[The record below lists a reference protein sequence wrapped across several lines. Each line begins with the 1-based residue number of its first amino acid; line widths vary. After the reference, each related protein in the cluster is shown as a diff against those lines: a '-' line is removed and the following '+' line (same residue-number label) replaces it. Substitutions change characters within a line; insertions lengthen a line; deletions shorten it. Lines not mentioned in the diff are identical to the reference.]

1 MLIILIF
8 VSVIVIK
15 AIKRRIEAKQN
26 LYKDYDYGKYE
37 NKKIIMKKIKYNI
50 INKSEKNH
58 FKGILSNKD
67 FKTSKEKILF

>member
-37 NKKIIMKKIKYNI
+37 NKK
-50 INKSEKNH
+50 
-58 FKGILSNKD
+58 
-67 FKTSKEKILF
+67 

>member
-1 MLIILIF
+1 MAM
-8 VSVIVIK
+8 VNIK
-15 AIKRRIEAKQN
+15 
-26 LYKDYDYGKYE
+26 

>member
-26 LYKDYDYGKYE
+26 LYKDYDCGKYE

-50 INKSEKNH
+50 VNKSEKNH

-67 FKTSKEKILF
+67 FNTSKEKILF

>member
-37 NKKIIMKKIKYNI
+37 NKTIIMKKIKYNI
-50 INKSEKNH
+50 VNKS
-58 FKGILSNKD
+58 
-67 FKTSKEKILF
+67 